1 MEKIILTTIK
11 TKIDKIMRAQGLKR
25 YSLAEK
31 AGIANP
37 TLQNWFSDRNYQPSL
52 YSLIR
57 VCNVLKISLSEL
69 FLLDNEEMYPLDKES
84 KDLVESYKMLN
95 EEGRDLI
102 KTMMKNLKK
111 D

>member
-1 MEKIILTTIK
+1 MEDIILTTIK
-11 TKIDKIMRAQGLKR
+11 TKIDKIMRSQGLKR

-57 VCNVLKISLSEL
+57 VCNVLNIRLSEL
-69 FLLDNEEMYPLDKES
+69 FLLDDEQMYPLDKES
-84 KDLVESYKMLN
+84 KELIDSYKMLN
-95 EEGRDLI
+95 NDGKDLI
-102 KTMMKNLKK
+102 KTMIKNLKK